1 MALSFFQSKTV
12 RDMSE
17 EILSEEDKAYIRDK
31 FSKEMKESVPVK
43 LYVSENCQYCDVVR
57 KLLETF
63 VELSDNKIELE
74 IKEIT
79 PEESEK
85 LGVDK
90 GPVIIIGQKGE
101 VRYTGAPFGEEGWAF
116 IETLVIASNKN
127 HGIDAH
133 IDELKQLSKTYRVE
147 TVVTPSCP
155 YCPHSVLNANKVAIA
170 SEGKVISDTVEA
182 YEFPE
187 IAEKWHVTAV
197 PTVIISEE
205 KPYSGNVFKVGVA
218 YDEELIHAVLE
229 MDGKEVHHEH
239 HH

>member
-12 RDMSE
+12 REMSE
-17 EILSEEDKAYIRDK
+17 EILSEEDKAYIREK
-31 FSKEMKESVPVK
+31 FSKEMVDNVPVK
-43 LYVSENCQYCDVVR
+43 LYVSDECQYCDVVK
-57 KLLETF
+57 KLLVTF
-63 VELSDNKIELE
+63 VDLSNKKINLE
-74 IKEIT
+74 IKKIT
-79 PEESEK
+79 PEDAEK

-90 GPVIIIGQKGE
+90 GPIIVIGKNEE

-116 IETLVIASNKN
+116 IETLILASNKN
-127 HGIDAH
+127 HGINAH
-133 IDELKQLSKTYRVE
+133 VDELKNLSKVYRVE

-187 IAEKWHVTAV
+187 IAEKWQVSAV
-197 PTVIISEE
+197 PTVIISKE
-205 KPYSGNVFKVGVA
+205 KPYTGNVFKVGVA
-218 YDEELIHAVLE
+218 YDEEIIHAVLE
-229 MDGKEVHHEH
+229 MDGKEAHHEH